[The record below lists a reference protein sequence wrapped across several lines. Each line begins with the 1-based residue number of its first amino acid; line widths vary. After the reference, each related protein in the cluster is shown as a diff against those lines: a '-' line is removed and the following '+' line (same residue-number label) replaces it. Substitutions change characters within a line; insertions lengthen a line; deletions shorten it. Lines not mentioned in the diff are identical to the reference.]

1 MTGRMPGASSTKKS
15 KALFS
20 RGSESGKKR
29 KHTNKQQP
37 TVIITTKRDPAQKR
51 QRPPAEGMRKVRET
65 GTFLPGGTS
74 MCKGAGARVCST
86 GDSNQR
92 GLTGARVTIRQ
103 TLPFYRGEN

>member
-1 MTGRMPGASSTKKS
+1 MTGRMPRASSTKKS

-20 RGSESGKKR
+20 RGSESGKER
-29 KHTNKQQP
+29 KHTNKEQP

-51 QRPPAEGMRKVRET
+51 QRDEEGMRKVRET

-74 MCKGAGARVCST
+74 MCKGAGAQVCST